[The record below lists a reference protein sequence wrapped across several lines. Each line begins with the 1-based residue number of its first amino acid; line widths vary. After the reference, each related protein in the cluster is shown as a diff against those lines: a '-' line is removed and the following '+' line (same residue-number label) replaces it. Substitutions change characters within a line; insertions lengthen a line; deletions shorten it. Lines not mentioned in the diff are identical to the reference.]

1 MIYGILLILL
11 GLLAV
16 PSLILSKKPNAK
28 ELLDK
33 IAPFQGIIGIIFCI
47 WGVIGT
53 IFGVIAL
60 IGLISS
66 GIWGIIWGLT
76 SLACSLIEAILGFL
90 LGYSLI
96 AKYALSKNE
105 AAKEKGEQLLAK
117 LAPLQGKF
125 GIIAIILGVW
135 CIICSFLYAA
145 AIAAMVATA

>member
-1 MIYGILLILL
+1 MIYGITLIIL

-33 IAPFQGIIGIIFCI
+33 IAPYQGWIGLIFCI

-53 IFGVIAL
+53 IFGIIAL
-60 IGLISS
+60 PGYIAIGL
-66 GIWGIIWGLT
+66 WGIIFGVT

-117 LAPLQGKF
+117 LAPMQGKF
-125 GIIAIILGVW
+125 GIIAIILGLW
-135 CIICSFLYAA
+135 CIVCNFLY
-145 AIAAMVATA
+145 IAAVAAVVATA